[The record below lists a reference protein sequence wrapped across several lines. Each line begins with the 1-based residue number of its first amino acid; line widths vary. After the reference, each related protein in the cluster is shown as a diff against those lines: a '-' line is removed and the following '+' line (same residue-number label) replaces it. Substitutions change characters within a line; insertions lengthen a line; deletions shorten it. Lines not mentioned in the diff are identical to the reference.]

1 MVARVPLAALKVG
14 PAESPSMYA
23 GIVGWF
29 GAPLVPMALGPPATL
44 LTTRVATAP
53 AFCVLVILTE
63 KSQLPREMTA
73 IAPVSEPAGSALQA
87 RSRPAAPLPATAF
100 SGAVR

>member
-1 MVARVPLAALKVG
+1 MVADLPFAALKVG

-44 LTTRVATAP
+44 LTTSTATAP
-53 AFCVLVILTE
+53 AVWALVIFTE

-73 IAPVSEPAGSALQA
+73 ILPVSEFAGSALHA
-87 RSRPAAPLPATAF
+87 RSRPAAPLPDTAP
-100 SGAVR
+100 SG